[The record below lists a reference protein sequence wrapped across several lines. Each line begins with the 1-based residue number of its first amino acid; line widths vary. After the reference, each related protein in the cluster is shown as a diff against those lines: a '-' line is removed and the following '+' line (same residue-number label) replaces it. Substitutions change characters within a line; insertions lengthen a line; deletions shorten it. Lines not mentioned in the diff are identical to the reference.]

1 MLWIN
6 LLKQIVMILQ
16 SEISPKQVAAGAALG
31 MILGFAPV
39 KCLQSYIF
47 LVVILMLNVNL
58 GSATLSTG
66 IFAMLAFLLDPL
78 ADKIGHYLLISSKSL
93 TPFWTTL
100 YNMPLVPFTRFYN
113 TIVLGSFVISII
125 LIVPVYLFT
134 LSFINYYRAHFK
146 DKVAQWKIMKMF
158 GLTSAFNVYDKYKQ

>member
-6 LLKQIVMILQ
+6 LLKQIVAILQ
-16 SEISPKQVAAGAALG
+16 SEISPKQVAWGAALG

-47 LVVILMLNVNL
+47 LIVILMLNVNM
-58 GSATLSTG
+58 GAATLSTG
-66 IFAMLAFLLDPL
+66 IFAMLTLLLDPL
-78 ADKIGHYLLISSKSL
+78 ADRIGYLLLVNTKSL

-113 TIVLGSFVISII
+113 TVVLGSFIISIVLI
-125 LIVPVYLFT
+125 LPVYFLT
-134 LSFINYYRAHFK
+134 LKFIDYYRAHFK
-146 DKVAQWKIMKMF
+146 DKVAQWKIMKLF
-158 GLTSAFNVYDKYKQ
+158 NVTSAFNIYDKYKQ